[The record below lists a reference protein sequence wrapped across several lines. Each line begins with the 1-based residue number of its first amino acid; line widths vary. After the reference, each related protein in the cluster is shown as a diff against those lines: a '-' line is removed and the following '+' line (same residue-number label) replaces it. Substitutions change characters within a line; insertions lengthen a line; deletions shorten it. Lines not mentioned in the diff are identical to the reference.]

1 MTTTH
6 QPAGDKTMTE
16 YVIWGKHESAGPY
29 EVLLVE
35 KVEDKPITSLEL
47 VHSVKQQL
55 AKLGCHSM
63 RHQAINP
70 AECPSNLFK
79 SPQLQTV
86 SK

>member
-1 MTTTH
+1 MI
-6 QPAGDKTMTE
+6 E
-16 YVIWGKHESAGPY
+16 YVIWGKNDAAGPD

-35 KVEDKPITSLEL
+35 SVEGEPITSLEL

-70 AECPSNLFK
+70 AECPSKLWK
-79 SPQLQTV
+79 SPKLLNI
-86 SK
+86 

>member
-1 MTTTH
+1 MI
-6 QPAGDKTMTE
+6 E
-16 YVIWGKHESAGPY
+16 YVIWGKNDEAGPH

-35 KVEDKPITSLEL
+35 LVEGKPITSLEL

-70 AECPSNLFK
+70 AECSSKLWK
-79 SPQLQTV
+79 SPKLLNI
-86 SK
+86 